1 MKRRAVVAAVLAIA
15 VLAVAGRAPAPAQPL
30 RSFLVTEPVH
40 SLDSVPFYLAV
51 RKGFFKELGLDVKL
65 VTSEGGGRHI
75 SAVIS
80 GDAHAFIGGPEH
92 MAFARVKGGKY
103 VRPIAMGLMKVPFLK
118 RWLTK
123 ASKANLERKNPELA
137 SAIAKLERSGVQND
151 PQRAQA
157 AMSRLSAAERR
168 AYLDA
173 AGAEGAIPEPMN
185 RQQRRQAQK
194 LKKRR

>member
-1 MKRRAVVAAVLAIA
+1 MPLADIVTLLIPIYILVGLLLLLIA
-15 VLAVAGRAPAPAQPL
+15 LNILARVQ
-30 RSFLVTEPVH
+30 
-40 SLDSVPFYLAV
+40 
-51 RKGFFKELGLDVKL
+51 
-65 VTSEGGGRHI
+65 GGR
-75 SAVIS
+75 
-80 GDAHAFIGGPEH
+80 
-92 MAFARVKGGKY
+92 Y
-103 VRPIAMGLMKVPFLK
+103 VRPIANVMMKIPFLK

-157 AMSRLSAAERR
+157 ALSRLSASERR

-185 RQQRRQAQK
+185 RQQRRQAEK

>member
-1 MKRRAVVAAVLAIA
+1 MILADIVTLLIPIYILVGLLLLLVALNLLAR
-15 VLAVAGRAPAPAQPL
+15 VQ
-30 RSFLVTEPVH
+30 
-40 SLDSVPFYLAV
+40 
-51 RKGFFKELGLDVKL
+51 
-65 VTSEGGGRHI
+65 GGR
-75 SAVIS
+75 
-80 GDAHAFIGGPEH
+80 
-92 MAFARVKGGKY
+92 Y
-103 VRPIAMGLMKVPFLK
+103 VRPIANTMMKVPFLK

-157 AMSRLSAAERR
+157 ALSRLSASERR

-173 AGAEGAIPEPMN
+173 AGQEGAIPEPMN
-185 RQQRRQAQK
+185 RQQRRQAAK